1 MQKYKLFIRQY
12 DITSNDY
19 KVREEIVETND
30 IYHEIGKIYS
40 TSFAEIKRIDYQEI
54 DETKT
59 LKRKIEQLQDELK
72 TLNTLNQQNL
82 KYKQILQG
90 RLCKLKEYIK
100 EKVAVYGFGNKALP
114 HWEFD
119 DDNIQDLLKIIDG
132 IEKK

>member
-1 MQKYKLFIRQY
+1 MTKYKLFIRQY

-40 TSFAEIKRIDYQEI
+40 TSFGEIKRIDYQEI

-59 LKRKIEQLQDELK
+59 LKRQIEQLQDKLE

-82 KYKQILQG
+82 KYKQIFQG
-90 RLCKLKEYIK
+90 RLYKLKSYIK
-100 EKVAVYGFGNKALP
+100 QIDD
-114 HWEFD
+114 FD
-119 DDNIQDLLKIIDG
+119 IKDFRRNELLKIIDG
-132 IEKK
+132 IGEK

>member
-1 MQKYKLFIRQY
+1 MRKYKLFIRQY

-40 TSFAEIKRIDYQEI
+40 TSFTEIKRIDYQEI
-54 DETKT
+54 DETKI
-59 LKRKIEQLQDELK
+59 LERKIEQLQDKLE

-82 KYKQILQG
+82 KNKQILQG
-90 RLCKLKEYIK
+90 RLCKVKQYIK
-100 EKVAVYGFGNKALP
+100 ENVAVCAFGNKELP

-119 DDNIQDLLKIIDG
+119 DNNIQDLLKIIDG
-132 IEKK
+132 IGER